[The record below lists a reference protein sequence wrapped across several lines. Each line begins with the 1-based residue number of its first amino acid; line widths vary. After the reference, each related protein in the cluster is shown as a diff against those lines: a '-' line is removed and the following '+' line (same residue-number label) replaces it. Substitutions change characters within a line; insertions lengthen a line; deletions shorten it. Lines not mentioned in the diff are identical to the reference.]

1 MDAQIVWCDRQINN
15 GSARRQRHAIE
26 QRRLR
31 WVIADVDE
39 VAGAEFTRVV
49 IPPARGRA
57 IIQQRAGHRASRLHR
72 HDPGSTE
79 VDLRDRTHF
88 AECPTAVGDVTKTQ
102 LTEIVQTPT
111 VKRGVIEDRA
121 GVLAAGRHR
130 HNTAGQIDRHQGI
143 SHRVEG
149 STAVDH
155 ITGTELTEVVLT
167 PAERRGVVEQHAG
180 VLPAR

>member
-1 MDAQIVWCDRQINN
+1 MVTDDHQIPAPQ
-15 GSARRQRHAIE
+15 
-26 QRRLR
+26 L
-31 WVIADVDE
+31 ADGVS
-39 VAGAEFTRVV
+39 T
-49 IPPARGRA
+49 PARGRA

-167 PAERRGVVEQHAG
+167 PAEHRGVVEQHAG
-180 VLPAR
+180 VLTTR